1 MISYLLL
8 VSQHF
13 NMISEKA
20 KKILSEHEEVAFYL
34 RKVIEQIRPQK
45 VILFGSKASGP
56 STSSSDTDFDIVA
69 DGFIDTTGIFGAVDM
84 VDLRR
89 ASGNLRDEI
98 IKEGI
103 VIYER

>member
-1 MISYLLL
+1 
-8 VSQHF
+8 
-13 NMISEKA
+13 MISEKA

-89 ASGNLRDEI
+89 ASGKLRDEI
-98 IKEGI
+98 MKEGI